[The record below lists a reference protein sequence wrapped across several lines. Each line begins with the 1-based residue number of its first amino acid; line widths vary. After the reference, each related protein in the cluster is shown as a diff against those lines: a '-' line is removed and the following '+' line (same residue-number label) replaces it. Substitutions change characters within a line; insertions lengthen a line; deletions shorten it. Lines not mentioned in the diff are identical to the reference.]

1 MLACLCTV
9 KLQKEAV
16 CLYYVYFLCKMYCCY
31 KSGKSQGNVRVL
43 ITGRQSQEKVR
54 EFYGIMTEGLDN

>member
-16 CLYYVYFLCKMYCCY
+16 CLYYVYLLYKMYCCY
-31 KSGKSQGNVRVL
+31 KSGKSQGN
-43 ITGRQSQEKVR
+43 SQ
-54 EFYGIMTEGLDN
+54 GINNWSSKSRKSQGILRYYD